1 MPDTVSGME
10 GTDPYIEH
18 SLRTSMYF
26 PESRLM
32 VAGNPK
38 AAGTTLRWWL
48 LSAHG
53 VDVVERTQQ
62 SWWGE
67 SAPYQTVWDEGV
79 QLEYVWPQ
87 LSDQSRREALEATDV
102 VTVHPVRHPVS
113 RLFSAWSGK
122 YLVNEPYYEGR
133 LPAEF
138 PKLPASFTD
147 LDQIATEFERFT
159 VALRQ
164 VVRDRGF
171 EAVDVHLWPQHRLL
185 ARQPAGRTLILRQES
200 MSEGLDEIGTY
211 LRSQGVDPGPA
222 PRINETVVPY
232 RQALVNDAALTEV
245 IALYDGDFDNW
256 QYQRVRPSSSSRAF
270 DLHWLNDVRGRNARY
285 GVIHQALMHQSRE
298 RDQLQ
303 RELDVARR
311 REGEL
316 MDSTSWKVTGPLRW
330 VGERSKR

>member
-1 MPDTVSGME
+1 ME
-10 GTDPYIEH
+10 SADPYIEH

-26 PESRLM
+26 PETHLM

-53 VDVVERTQQ
+53 VDVAERTRR

-67 SAPYQTVWDEGV
+67 SAPYQTVWDEAV
-79 QLEYVWPQ
+79 RLEYIWPQ
-87 LSDQSRREALEATDV
+87 LSEQSRSEALEAPDV

-122 YLVNEPYYEGR
+122 YLVNEPYYENR

-138 PKLPASFTD
+138 PRLRDSFTD
-147 LDQIATEFERFT
+147 LDQIAAEFERFT

-164 VVRDRGF
+164 VVQDRGF
-171 EAVDVHLWPQHRLL
+171 ESVDVHLWPQHRLL
-185 ARQPAGRTLILRQES
+185 ARQPKGRTLLLRQES
-200 MSEGLDEIGTY
+200 MSKGLEEIGGY

-232 RQALVNDAALTEV
+232 RQELVNDAALREI
-245 IALYDGDFDNW
+245 IALYDADFDQW
-256 QYQRVRPSSSSRAF
+256 HYDRDRPASSSRAF
-270 DLHWLNDVRGRNARY
+270 DLGWLNDVRGRNARY
-285 GVIHQALMHQSRE
+285 GVIHQALMDQGRE
-298 RDQLQ
+298 REQLQ
-303 RELDVARR
+303 RDLEAARK

-330 VGERSKR
+330 VGDRSKR